1 MLNRQP
7 IGLQSVSK
15 RQVHQLAERSSI
27 GSYKV
32 VTKSQGLSTTP
43 DKGVYVI
50 DAVNYGSNLTLSGEQ
65 TVDGVAL
72 TDGMLCLP
80 ASQTTGANRRPYIVR
95 AGTWEVVSD
104 SIDKWRVVKARYGT
118 SNSGLWELTNAS
130 AVTLGTTTLTWERVP
145 YATLSANAIPYAYL
159 PGVLRDSRLVMNDS
173 HNDSAIGLTY
183 SPSLDSGLTA
193 LLYVGGDFGAN
204 PSDVI
209 GIIGQSNTSYGIY
222 GTSEDD
228 AGVFGVS
235 INDVGVRAE
244 STNGTPV
251 FAQLTGNNVSGQELG
266 YFANTGSNFS
276 GNGVRVVIT
285 SSGHGVKVLQQGT
298 GKAGEFSINN
308 ASNNTHAVDAATI
321 GTGVAVKGYTQ
332 GTNNAAYFQI
342 DNASSSAS
350 ALEAVTNGTGYA
362 FTATRNVNSASN
374 GVVNIAQSHASSAAT
389 GVLVTQAGTG
399 YGLRVSQTGGNGA
412 NSNAIYAII
421 STSSNQSACI
431 YAQTNGIG
439 PGVNG
444 WNTSSGNG
452 IQGDN
457 NSSGNGVQG
466 NATSGSGNGV
476 AGRGGAGNAIY
487 GLNTST
493 GRAARFVRN
502 SSTGS
507 GSAVLVEASNASDTQ
522 IAFEVTHAGNGRLIS
537 ASFSA
542 NSVSADMVYLS
553 HTGSSFSGNGFR
565 AVITS
570 SGHGVKIQQQGTGK
584 AGEFVISNSSNTDVA
599 LDAATDG
606 SGIVFKGTTTGAGR
620 VYYGESQSSAPNDPL
635 MELKS
640 TNTGHNKAILK
651 ISQKG
656 TGNIF
661 EAWDDA
667 TEVFRISDGGISH
680 VLGGLTGKR
689 VAVTSATHTISAAS
703 VIIGVSPPT
712 GGTTLT
718 LPAADQDGQVLII
731 KDEGAIAGTRNIT
744 INRDGT
750 DTIEGAASITINTNS
765 GYVMLCSNGA
775 GTWFVVG

>member
-7 IGLQSVSK
+7 IAAQSISK
-15 RQVHQLAERSSI
+15 RQVHQLAERS
-27 GSYKV
+27 GAALYKAT
-32 VTKSQGLSTTP
+32 TKLQGNSTTP
-43 DKGVYVI
+43 DKGIYVVDVVI
-50 DAVNYGSNLTLSGEQ
+50 YGTNITLSGEQ
-65 TVDGVAL
+65 TGDGVAL
-72 TDGMLCLP
+72 TDGMICVP

-95 AGTWEVVSD
+95 PGPWEVVND
-104 SIDKWRVVKARYGT
+104 SIEKWRVIKARYGT

-130 AVTLGTTTLTWERVP
+130 TVTLGTTTLTWERVP
-145 YATLSANAIPYAYL
+145 YSTLSANSIPYAL
-159 PGVLRDSRLVMNDS
+159 SSGVLRDSRLVMNDS
-173 HNDSAIGLTY
+173 GNDSAIGLTY
-183 SPSLDSGLTA
+183 SPSDSALTS

-222 GTSEDD
+222 GASEDD

-251 FAQLTGNNVSGQELG
+251 FAQLIGNNVSGQEIA

-298 GKAGEFSINN
+298 GKGGEFSINN
-308 ASNNTHAVDAATI
+308 ASNPTHAVDATTI
-321 GTGVAVKGYTQ
+321 GSGFAIKAYTQ
-332 GTNNAAYFQI
+332 GTNSAGYFQI
-342 DNASSSAS
+342 DNGSSSAI
-350 ALEAVTNGTGYA
+350 ALETTTNGTGYA

-374 GVVNIAQSHASSAAT
+374 GVVNIAQSHASSAAV
-389 GVLVTQAGTG
+389 GVLITQAGTG

-452 IQGDN
+452 VQGDN

-466 NATSGSGNGV
+466 NASSGSGNGV
-476 AGRGGAGNAIY
+476 AGRGGTGNAIY
-487 GLNTST
+487 GLNSSS
-493 GRAARFVRN
+493 GRAARFTRN
-502 SSTGS
+502 SNTGS
-507 GSAVLVEASNASDTQ
+507 GSAVLVEASNSGDTQ

-537 ASFSA
+537 ASFNA
-542 NSVSADMVYLS
+542 NSVSADMVHLS
-553 HTGSSFSGNGFR
+553 HTGSSFSGNGYR
-565 AVITS
+565 VILTS
-570 SGHGVKIQQQGTGK
+570 SGHGVKSLQQGTGK
-584 AGEFVISNSSNTDVA
+584 AGEFTISNTSNTDVV

-620 VYYGESQSSAPNDPL
+620 VFYGESQSSAPTDPL

-640 TNTGHNKAILK
+640 TNTSYSKPIVK
-651 ISQKG
+651 FTQKG
-656 TGNIF
+656 TGNIV
-661 EAWDDA
+661 EVWDDA
-667 TEVFRISDGGISH
+667 TEVFRISDGGITH
-680 VLGGLTGKR
+680 VKGGLTGKR
-689 VAVTSATHTISAAS
+689 VAVTGATHTIAAAS

-718 LPAADQDGQVLII
+718 LPAADQNGQLLVI
-731 KDEGAIAGTRNIT
+731 KDEGAIAGTRTIT
-744 INRDGT
+744 ISRDGT
-750 DTIEGAASITINTNS
+750 DTIEGATSITISTNS
-765 GYVMLCSNGA
+765 GYVMLCSDGA